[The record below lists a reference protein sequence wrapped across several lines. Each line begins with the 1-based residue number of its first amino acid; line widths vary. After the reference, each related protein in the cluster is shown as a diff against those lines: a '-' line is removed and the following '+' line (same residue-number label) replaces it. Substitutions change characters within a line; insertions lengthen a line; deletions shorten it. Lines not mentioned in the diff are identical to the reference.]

1 MTINPEVPFLDG
13 KGELA
18 TPTVLAQIDARTK
31 VTMRADLPALA
42 KELKIGGVDEGVL
55 QSVRDTAEAAKTTS
69 DSASREAKTAHA
81 LAKSVA
87 DGAGMG
93 PGGVTDGAVSTVIGQ
108 EGTNSRA
115 IVGRWQG
122 CGPHR
127 AHSHG
132 VSV

>member
-1 MTINPEVPFLDG
+1 MARIPKLDAAGKFLAAD
-13 KGELA
+13 
-18 TPTVLAQIDARTK
+18 VNAQIDARTK

-115 IVGRWQG
+115 IVGEVAGEFTR
-122 CGPHR
+122 
-127 AHSHG
+127 
-132 VSV
+132 